1 MRFGRRH
8 PTGDDGA
15 SSNETDVLAGD
26 PSSEAVPPAG
36 HDAHPPLKEHNGLAV
51 DGPDHDRR
59 AIRGRVYGEP
69 TTFGSSPW
77 WSERQWWRTSA
88 SGEANDVR
96 AHFGR
101 CGGLSLGAASL
112 RGNRHRL
119 GGVPCEDSFAVAS
132 AGGDDRRDFLVVAVC
147 DGMGSVPHSAY
158 GARIT
163 AQTTVLLLTRLIEAN
178 PRGFGTQLW
187 EEQASLLDSITKIV
201 RGYRHFEFGAPPVP
215 RSEFE
220 VSSAQTTLSFA
231 VLPTDPMSDVDPVV
245 ATIGDSPVLVL
256 ADANWHPVTGLA
268 EDSGLWSSAT
278 DGALGASSLAFATPD
293 MTGADALLL
302 CTDGVG
308 NYLRFQGG
316 TTELGADLASRWKR
330 PVGHLD
336 FLRDISFEIVS
347 ADDDR
352 TAAMIWMASQSD
364 A

>member
-1 MRFGRRH
+1 MS
-8 PTGDDGA
+8 GDEESGDEA
-15 SSNETDVLAGD
+15 EVLAGD
-26 PSSEAVPPAG
+26 SSGEPVPPEG
-36 HDAHPPLKEHNGLAV
+36 LDAHASLKEHGGWVV
-51 DGPDHDRR
+51 DGPGRDRR
-59 AIRGRVYGEP
+59 SIRGRVYGEP

-132 AGGDDRRDFLVVAVC
+132 AGGDDQRDFLIVAVC

-163 AQTTVLLLTRLIEAN
+163 AQTTVMLLTRLINAN
-178 PRGFGTQLW
+178 PHGFGTQLR
-187 EEQASLLDSITKIV
+187 EEQSDLLRSISEIV
-201 RGYRHFEFGAPPVP
+201 RGYRRFEFGAPPIP
-215 RSEFE
+215 KSEFD
-220 VSSAQTTLSFA
+220 VSSAQTTLSLA
-231 VLPTDPMSDVDPVV
+231 VLPTDPRSDAEPLV

-256 ADANWHPVTGLA
+256 ADASWHPVTGLA
-268 EDSGLWSSAT
+268 EESGLWSSAT
-278 DGALGASSLAFATPD
+278 DGVLGATSLAFATPD
-293 MTGADALLL
+293 LTGANALLL

-316 TTELGADLASRWKR
+316 PTELGADLASRWQR

-336 FLRDISFEIVS
+336 FLRDLSFEVVS

-352 TAAMIWMASQSD
+352 TAAMIWMTSHPD